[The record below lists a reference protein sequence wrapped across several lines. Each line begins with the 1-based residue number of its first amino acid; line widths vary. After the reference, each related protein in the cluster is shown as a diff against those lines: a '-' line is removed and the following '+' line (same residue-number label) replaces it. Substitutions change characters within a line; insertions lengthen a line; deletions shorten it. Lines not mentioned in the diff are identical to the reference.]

1 MSLLEEKK
9 KKNWEDKAF
18 GTYRYVGMKF
28 IGKTVQEIG
37 KKEEDRFNQ
46 TLFQIANC
54 NDMIKESKF

>member
-1 MSLLEEKK
+1 MLEWNSL
-9 KKNWEDKAF
+9 
-18 GTYRYVGMKF
+18 V
-28 IGKTVQEIG
+28 TVQEIG